1 MHQQPAKPLSPD
13 ATHRRRGSIYI
24 MVLGTSTAIIVI
36 GLSALL
42 AVRIE
47 RRGAE
52 GTADLSKARFHARS
66 AIEMGLFQI
75 GSDPNWR
82 TNQTNGNWYV
92 DKPISTGTFTLE
104 GVDPNDGDLSNNDT
118 DPLVFT
124 GIGTRGDA
132 LYSLQVT
139 LTAEVRPLSCL
150 EVALH
155 ANNDLLIKGSAVVTS
170 DQTISANNIVDVAN
184 SAIANSDVEAV
195 NDITGPGT
203 IQGTSTT
210 GITPRAMPDS
220 TVFDYYID
228 PANGTAIDINA
239 IPSPGGTPT
248 ISDVVIS
255 PVSNPYGA
263 SLSPNGVYV
272 INCAGQDIYIQNC
285 RIVGTLVLLNPGSI
299 SDVLFAVNWEPAV
312 INYPALLVSGDMR
325 ISLNNAPLS
334 ETTLAVNFNSPG
346 TPYLGAED
354 TKIAQDYPSI
364 IKGLVYVSG
373 YLATMNNPVL
383 DGAVVVGGTVNVN
396 DTLELTYQPTFLN
409 NPPPGFTMP
418 PRMVVSPGS
427 WRQIVN

>member
-1 MHQQPAKPLSPD
+1 MYQHPAKPLTPD

-24 MVLGTSTAIIVI
+24 MVLGTSTAMTVI

-75 GSDPNWR
+75 GSDLDWR

-104 GVDPNDGDLSNNDT
+104 GVDPNDGDLGNNDT

-155 ANNDLLIKGSAVVTS
+155 ANNDLLIMVSSFITS
-170 DQTISANNIVDVAN
+170 DQTISANNIVDVAT
-184 SAIANSDVEAV
+184 SAIANADVEAV
-195 NDITGPGT
+195 NGITGPGT
-203 IQGTSTT
+203 INGTSTT

-220 TVFDYYID
+220 TVFDFYLD
-228 PANGTAIDINA
+228 PANATAIDINA

-255 PVSNPYGA
+255 PISNPYGA

-334 ETTLAVNFNSPG
+334 ETTLAVNFNPPG
-346 TPYLGAED
+346 TPYEGVQD
-354 TKIAQDYPSI
+354 TNTTQSYPSVL
-364 IKGLVYVSG
+364 KGLIYVSG
-373 YLATMNNPVL
+373 DLTTTVNPVF
-383 DGAVVVGGTVNVN
+383 DGAVVVGGAVNVSN
-396 DTLELTYQPTFLN
+396 ALDLTYQPTFLN
-409 NPPPGFTMP
+409 NPPPGFTAA
-418 PRMVVSPGS
+418 PRMVVTPDS
-427 WRQIVN
+427 WRQVVN